1 MEPSSAPWRAL
12 ESNESGEPT
21 SGGASPEPEPRTIP
35 WLAVAIVLA
44 IGCAALGA
52 FFLGS
57 HSGTVVTVDGAT
69 ALGAA
74 SDAGRPSGVPQGT
87 PGGEIVVEVG
97 GAVAHPGLYRL
108 AAGSRIGDAIAAAG
122 GYGPRVDTTAADLR
136 LNLAAL
142 LHDGDEVHVP
152 SRDEVAI
159 SSGAAGSGASGDG
172 TGPGAGSGLID
183 LNTASAEQLD
193 TLPGIGPATAAKIIA
208 AREEQRFSSID
219 ELGSRKVVGAAT
231 LAKIRPL
238 VTVGP

>member
-12 ESNESGEPT
+12 ESTESGETT
-21 SGGASPEPEPRTIP
+21 SGAGPEPEPRTVP
-35 WLAVAIVLA
+35 WLVVAIVLA

-69 ALGAA
+69 ALGAT
-74 SDAGRPSGVPQGT
+74 SDPGGPSGMPPGT

-108 AAGSRIGDAIAAAG
+108 VAGSRIGDAIAAAG
-122 GYGPRVDTTAADLR
+122 GYGPRVDTVAADLR
-136 LNLAAL
+136 LNLAAI

-152 SRDEVAI
+152 TRDEAAT
-159 SSGAAGSGASGDG
+159 SSGAAGSGATGGGS
-172 TGPGAGSGLID
+172 GPGGGPGLID

-208 AREEQRFSSID
+208 AREEQRFKSID

>member
-21 SGGASPEPEPRTIP
+21 SGGPSPEPEPRTIP
-35 WLAVAIVLA
+35 WLAIAIVLA

-57 HSGTVVTVDGAT
+57 HSGAVVTVDGAT
-69 ALGAA
+69 ALGTTP
-74 SDAGRPSGVPQGT
+74 DAGGPSAVPQGT

-97 GAVAHPGLYRL
+97 GAVARPGLYRL

-136 LNLAAL
+136 LNLAAI

-208 AREEQRFSSID
+208 AREEQRFGSID

>member
-1 MEPSSAPWRAL
+1 MEPSSAPWRVL
-12 ESNESGEPT
+12 ESAEPGATT
-21 SGGASPEPEPRTIP
+21 SGGATPEPEPRAIP

-52 FFLGS
+52 FILS
-57 HSGTVVTVDGAT
+57 SQSGTVVTVDGAT

-74 SDAGRPSGVPQGT
+74 SDDGGPSDTASGT
-87 PGGEIVVEVG
+87 PTADIVVEVG

-108 AAGSRIGDAIAAAG
+108 VAGSRIGDAIAAAG
-122 GYGPRVDTTAADLR
+122 GYGPRVDTAAADLR
-136 LNLAAL
+136 LNLAAIL
-142 LHDGDEVHVP
+142 RDGDEVRVP
-152 SRDEVAI
+152 SRDEVAAP
-159 SSGAAGSGASGDG
+159 SGA
-172 TGPGAGSGLID
+172 TGPGATSGGAGAGGGTALID

-219 ELGSRKVVGAAT
+219 ELGSRKVVGTAT
-231 LAKIRPL
+231 LARIRPL